1 MTQKFIDNIWMKD
14 TEPALLKEFHADYK
28 KDRKEVFKHLKV
40 GDELEQGYVD
50 KNQFEITKINKK
62 TGEIT
67 VEYAGSTGF

>member
-1 MTQKFIDNIWMKD
+1 MTQKFIDNIWQKD
-14 TEPALLKEFHADYK
+14 CEPELLKEFHADYRR
-28 KDRKEVFKHLKV
+28 DRKQVLKHLKV

-50 KNQFEITKINKK
+50 KDQFEITKINKK